1 MKNYTDSGTIRKRIE
16 ALNKKL
22 DENESAT
29 KESGAL
35 PFWRGKKIISVKQ
48 WQSIANRGGYE
59 QVIKYIPNGFIDN
72 PLLGLTAAENR
83 AGHVYKDEQYNKW
96 MDDYYDYLH
105 YSRNPQLGE
114 TYCQKCLLED
124 DKDQQ
129 VYSGLGL
136 RKILRELIQQVL
148 SLSSKDK
155 DMSTTS
161 SSPLPSSNSSNTT
174 SPNHNCIQKDR
185 QIAQAVSAAAN
196 EQKRKGDAKVIR
208 KQLPLIT
215 IDYPCSVHNRFRCP
229 YQESSESNDE
239 ALVSVGTYLEVI
251 YNALLYAH
259 TLTYQVR
266 DYTYKVDLRKDEKPE
281 TISKYG
287 WGFFTD
293 SSKRLGVNL
302 RSLKQPKVP
311 IESIHDIYKA
321 LTDREKLD
329 IILEQYLEHGGKNS
343 QDNGDNSNFDY
354 AKRKEMNDTLRRSIV
369 DWFIQIKDHI
379 RIEDLTNFNGTTLQE
394 EEKNI
399 QRRFPDQ
406 SAAITV
412 DHSNDICCICNKSGA
427 CILCVNCDKWICV
440 DHWSD
445 HKRKYEIDEFVRLH
459 SDIYKFKKTT
469 SHKHHNKR
477 DFSEVNSIKEQKE
490 SITDQNYLLDKL
502 RH

>member
-22 DENESAT
+22 DEKESAT
-29 KESGAL
+29 KESGDL

-48 WQSIANRGGYE
+48 WQSIADSGGYE

-72 PLLGLTAAENR
+72 PLLGLAAENR
-83 AGHVYKDEQYNKW
+83 ASHVYKDEQYNKW

-114 TYCQKCLLED
+114 KYCEKCLLED
-124 DKDQQ
+124 DKEQQ
-129 VYSGLGL
+129 VHSGLGL

-148 SLSSKDK
+148 SSKDE
-155 DMSTTS
+155 DTSTTS
-161 SSPLPSSNSSNTT
+161 SSVPSSNNGNTT
-174 SPNHNCIQKDR
+174 NSNHNHIQKDL
-185 QIAQAVSAAAN
+185 QIAQAVSAAN
-196 EQKRKGDAKVIR
+196 KQKRKGDAKAIR

-229 YQESSESNDE
+229 YQESSEANDS
-239 ALVSVGTYLEVI
+239 ALVGIGRHLEVI

-266 DYTYKVDLRKDEKPE
+266 DYTYKVNNFGKKKIE

-287 WGFFTD
+287 CEFFTD
-293 SSKRLGVNL
+293 SSKRHGVDL
-302 RSLKQPKVP
+302 ESLKQPKVP
-311 IESIHDIYKA
+311 IESIHDIYKV

-329 IILEQYLEHGGKNS
+329 IILEQYLEHRGKNS
-343 QDNGDNSNFDY
+343 QDNRDNSNFDY
-354 AKRKEMNDTLRRSIV
+354 AKRKEMNDTPRRSIV

-379 RIEDLTNFNGTTLQE
+379 RIEDLINFNGTTLQE

-399 QRRFPDQ
+399 QRRSPDQ

-412 DHSNDICCICNKSGA
+412 DHYNDICCVCNKRWA
-427 CILCVNCDKWICV
+427 CILCVDCDKWICA
-440 DHWSD
+440 DHRSD
-445 HKRKYEIDEFVRLH
+445 HKREHEINEFL
-459 SDIYKFKKTT
+459 
-469 SHKHHNKR
+469 
-477 DFSEVNSIKEQKE
+477 Q
-490 SITDQNYLLDKL
+490 L
-502 RH
+502 RNNMRQF